1 MERSML
7 MLSSALWKG
16 TYVSD
21 CLKSL
26 WSTKESKELVP
37 QLTNLSAD
45 AGFRLHKWMSKD
57 QETMKVISPGDRASS
72 IADLNLDHLPVD
84 RALAIK
90 WDVQEDL
97 MFLTQFS
104 RRSLYCELN
113 NLYDTKFR
121 RFVASHKV
129 LGAGG
134 WQQTSV
140 NWDATPVWQQTSVDW
155 NATPKTHD

>member
-1 MERSML
+1 MNVHL
-7 MLSSALWKG
+7 FGASSFPSCTSFCLKQVTKDYGEKYADAVISTLKG
-16 TYVSD
+16 NFYVSD

-37 QLTNLSAD
+37 QLTNLLAD

-57 QETMKVISPGDRASS
+57 QDTMKVISPGDRASS

-97 MFLTQFS
+97 LFLTQFS
-104 RRSLYCELN
+104 RRSLYCKLN
-113 NLYDTKFR
+113 TVYDTKFR
-121 RFVASHKV
+121 RFAASHKV

-134 WQQTSV
+134 
-140 NWDATPVWQQTSVDW
+140 
-155 NATPKTHD
+155 